1 MFELEHP
8 ILKHKKKGNG
18 SEYNK
23 RSHTIC
29 HCKHDYH
36 LLNGIGSHIVWNRD
50 YNAARNILN
59 VMKMKLLG
67 KNLGYFSRS
76 IKKER
81 IYDTNK
87 KALFTQIEDS
97 LLNEMSFSLEK
108 QGASRKT

>member
-1 MFELEHP
+1 
-8 ILKHKKKGNG
+8 
-18 SEYNK
+18 
-23 RSHTIC
+23 
-29 HCKHDYH
+29 
-36 LLNGIGSHIVWNRD
+36 
-50 YNAARNILN
+50 
-59 VMKMKLLG
+59 MKLLG

-108 QGASRKT
+108 QGTERGVPIKCKSIRNFNILNDDDKGISLL